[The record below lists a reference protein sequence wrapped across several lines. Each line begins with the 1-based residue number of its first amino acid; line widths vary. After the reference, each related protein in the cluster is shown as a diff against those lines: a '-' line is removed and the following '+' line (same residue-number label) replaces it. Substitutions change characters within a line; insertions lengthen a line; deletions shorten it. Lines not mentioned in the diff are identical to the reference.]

1 MFFRKVAM
9 AVAVAGLVLGFAPQ
23 SQAASVDIVATEVG
37 SDVVFSATGTFSVAG
52 LTKVSTVG
60 AASVIS
66 GTDGLIQFGGSGDLY
81 SYDAPTAFNFSSG
94 GFDVANSNTGGIFG
108 FDPRNGIK
116 YLMVPFNFTSG
127 AINSTMTF
135 AGQTFA
141 SLGLINGYSDQIQ
154 FSNGQTVSLN
164 IGVSAVPLPAAL
176 PMLLAALGGL
186 GLVARRRKLA

>member
-1 MFFRKVAM
+1 
-9 AVAVAGLVLGFAPQ
+9 
-23 SQAASVDIVATEVG
+23 
-37 SDVVFSATGTFSVAG
+37 
-52 LTKVSTVG
+52 
-60 AASVIS
+60 
-66 GTDGLIQFGGSGDLY
+66 
-81 SYDAPTAFNFSSG
+81 
-94 GFDVANSNTGGIFG
+94 
-108 FDPRNGIK
+108 
-116 YLMVPFNFTSG
+116 MVPFNFTSG